1 MPITWTISSIAARRA
16 TGDSLVTVGD
26 WSCGSTTGTDIKG
39 ARMSCFRTDRGYKII
54 ERDERDGEMF
64 ATSEDCEVYQLNAG
78 RLQWYHDTDTY
89 KDATDHRLGAI
100 MQAFHNDPAIKAK
113 YLERVA
119 AHRHLDQLVQ
129 GTGWESGRGCAV
141 GCTLDAYDHKRY
153 PIELGIP
160 IQLAYLEDQLF
171 ELQPSIDAL
180 EWPSRFLTAI
190 PVGAD
195 LTGVWPQ
202 WVVWML
208 EDSAHGVIRY
218 AGDRQDVIAAIRG
231 VADLYRKGTMPTAAA
246 AAWAARAARG
256 AASAARGAAGA
267 ARAAEAARAARAAEA
282 ASAAWAAA
290 SAEWGARAAEWAA
303 RAAEWTAEG
312 AEWTTAACD
321 KLIALLASAKAP
333 NS

>member
-1 MPITWTISSIAARRA
+1 
-16 TGDSLVTVGD
+16 
-26 WSCGSTTGTDIKG
+26 
-39 ARMSCFRTDRGYKII
+39 
-54 ERDERDGEMF
+54 
-64 ATSEDCEVYQLNAG
+64 
-78 RLQWYHDTDTY
+78 
-89 KDATDHRLGAI
+89 

-129 GTGWESGRGCAV
+129 GTGWESDRGCAV
-141 GCTLDAYDHKRY
+141 GCTLDAYDHARY

-171 ELQPSIDAL
+171 ELQPFVDAQA
-180 EWPSRFLTAI
+180 WPSRFLTAI

-202 WVVWML
+202 WAVWML

-231 VADLYRKGTMPTAAA
+231 VADLYRTGTMPSV
-246 AAWAARAARG
+246 G
-256 AASAARGAAGA
+256 
-267 ARAAEAARAARAAEA
+267 AAEAAKAA
-282 ASAAWAAA
+282 
-290 SAEWGARAAEWAA
+290 
-303 RAAEWTAEG
+303 
-312 AEWTTAACD
+312 WTTAACD
-321 KLIALLASAKAP
+321 KLITLLASAKAP